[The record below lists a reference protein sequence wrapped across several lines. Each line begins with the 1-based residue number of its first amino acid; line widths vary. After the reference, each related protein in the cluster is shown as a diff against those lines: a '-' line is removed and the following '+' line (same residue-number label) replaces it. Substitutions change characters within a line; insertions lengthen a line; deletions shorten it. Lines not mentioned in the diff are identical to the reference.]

1 MIKVKDKPGL
11 VRDPNTN
18 AIINSSTADY
28 EKHKAAV
35 MRARQ
40 KDQQLDNVT
49 KQVEDL
55 TQQLTSIESM
65 LTQLLNREAK

>member
-18 AIINSSTADY
+18 AIINSSTPDY